1 LKEKVSEGVKSG
13 PSKVDQWTTVSRPKR
28 TPISRPIIAYNSQH
42 WTYSFQLLAK
52 VDGIKYDDREISKS
66 NEAFQKLMDEMKDPV
81 PSCSLDKGN
90 GQLVE
95 EEGDGMRVGM

>member
-1 LKEKVSEGVKSG
+1 
-13 PSKVDQWTTVSRPKR
+13 
-28 TPISRPIIAYNSQH
+28 
-42 WTYSFQLLAK
+42 LLAK